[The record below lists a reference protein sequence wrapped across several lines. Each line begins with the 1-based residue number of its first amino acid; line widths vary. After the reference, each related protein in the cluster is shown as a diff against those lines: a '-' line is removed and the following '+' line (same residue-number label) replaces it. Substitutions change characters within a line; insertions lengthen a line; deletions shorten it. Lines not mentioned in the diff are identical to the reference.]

1 MNSAGRALSVRRH
14 IVEMAA
20 TAAGTHLGGSLS
32 AADILVAL
40 YFDVMRVDPRRPDR
54 PDRDRFILS
63 KGHAAAALYAVLA
76 ERGFIEVREL
86 AEYGRAGSR
95 LGSHPTKGLPGVEF
109 PTGSLGHGLALGT
122 GLALAARRDGR
133 DSRTFVLLGDGE
145 LQEGSVWEAAS
156 TAGRLGLDG
165 LVAIVDHNRLQIN
178 GSTEEYGTRE
188 QLSDRWRSFG
198 WQVRHVP
205 GHDAAELC
213 RVLSARPDPASQ
225 APTVV
230 IADTVKGRGIAF
242 MEHHVNSHYAV
253 LSPRLRKRALASL
266 ERSARRSGGS
276 EEVTAK

>member
-1 MNSAGRALSVRRH
+1 VRRH

-20 TAAGTHLGGSLS
+20 TAAGTHLGGALS
-32 AADILVAL
+32 VADILVAL
-40 YFDVMRVDPRRPDR
+40 YFDVMRVDPRRPDW

-95 LGSHPTKGLPGVEF
+95 LGSHPTKSMPGVEF

-178 GSTEEYGTRE
+178 GSTEECGTRE

-198 WQVRHVP
+198 WQVRCVP

-213 RVLSARPDPASQ
+213 RVLSARPDSASQ

-230 IADTVKGRGIAF
+230 IADTIKGCGIAF

-253 LSPRLRKRALASL
+253 LSPWLRQRALASL
-266 ERSARRSGGS
+266 ERFARRSGGS
-276 EEVTAK
+276 EEVTTK